1 MEAFHGC
8 SEFSYVTLGGGVEEI
23 VVYAF
28 STCESLTHIVIPP
41 AVKARGNLLLLRV
54 DDSGGG
60 IR

>member
-1 MEAFHGC
+1 M
-8 SEFSYVTLGGGVEEI
+8 TLGGGVEEI